1 MGNVTEDRER
11 STQRCANMC
20 SVHDWCGAFYLSQ
33 PTDSD
38 GGKCRMVP
46 EELKNN
52 TENIAAGSEST
63 RAHFKSAS
71 RSGTNFGLF

>member
-1 MGNVTEDRER
+1 MDVGNVTEDRER

-33 PTDSD
+33 PTDPD

-46 EELKNN
+46 DELKNN
-52 TENIAAGSEST
+52 TVNVAAGSE
-63 RAHFKSAS
+63 FEVV
-71 RSGTNFGLF
+71 FGVLRY